1 MLISYG
7 LADGTNV
14 NQQHDKPVFSSSEGP
29 PLKRQK
35 LADTSASSSTTIKNE
50 KKIQSSSN
58 EHIDY
63 LNFNEDRNGYNFVN
77 PNTTP
82 QVSFAD
88 IHPWLARSLGAVYN
102 TR

>member
-1 MLISYG
+1 M
-7 LADGTNV
+7 NHKV

-63 LNFNEDRNGYNFVN
+63 LTFNEDRNGYNFVS
-77 PNTTP
+77 PNSIP
-82 QVSFAD
+82 QISFAD
-88 IHPWLARSLGAVYN
+88 IHGWQGR
-102 TR
+102 